1 MEDSNSWDSNYI
13 IHRGVPHLWPGGAA
27 AVTAWLLLE
36 GEEERSPGSLQAK
49 PSQARWVWS
58 GLVGQENNSL
68 QKFTDIEDAHG

>member
-13 IHRGVPHLWPGGAA
+13 IHRGDPHLWPEGAA

-36 GEEERSPGSLQAK
+36 GEEEGSPGSLQPA
-49 PSQARWVWS
+49 QARP

-68 QKFTDIEDAHG
+68 QKFADIEDAHG